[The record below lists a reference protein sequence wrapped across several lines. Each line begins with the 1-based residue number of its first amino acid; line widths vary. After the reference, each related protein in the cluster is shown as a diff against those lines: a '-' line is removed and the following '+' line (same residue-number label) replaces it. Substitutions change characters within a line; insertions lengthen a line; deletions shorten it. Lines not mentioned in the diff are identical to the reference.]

1 MEGRPRNRAE
11 ESGAHLP
18 IFVAPRQLEPFI
30 SNELLDGPLKPI
42 RYRIF
47 SRCTILSHASEKGRQ
62 ASLLRAVALIAQ
74 SLLYQII
81 RQSSGTAPEPTGR
94 KQTMSKF
101 QPGQSGNPSGRP
113 IGARNKLSEDFV
125 EALRVDFEAHGRDAI
140 VKTRTEKP
148 DQYLKVIASLLP
160 RDVNLTVNEFE
171 GKSDDDIRRELR
183 ELAGTLAAF
192 VGTGGDPEEAE
203 GTSPERTH

>member
-1 MEGRPRNRAE
+1 
-11 ESGAHLP
+11 
-18 IFVAPRQLEPFI
+18 
-30 SNELLDGPLKPI
+30 
-42 RYRIF
+42 
-47 SRCTILSHASEKGRQ
+47 
-62 ASLLRAVALIAQ
+62 
-74 SLLYQII
+74 
-81 RQSSGTAPEPTGR
+81 
-94 KQTMSKF
+94 MSKF

-125 EALRVDFEAHGRDAI
+125 EALRVDFEAHGKEAI
-140 VKTRTEKP
+140 VKTRSEKP

-192 VGTGGDPEEAE
+192 VGAESDTDEAE
-203 GTSPERTH
+203 GTQAPRTH